1 MTFLLDTN
9 VLSEPGRRQPHA
21 TVVDWLRQQDPE
33 QLFVSVLTLGE
44 IAFGT
49 EARARRDPLAGRRFI
64 EWLGMLRTNYG
75 ERVLPVT
82 GEIAESWGRLRARRP
97 LPVIDGLLAAT
108 ALVHRLTLVT
118 RNVRDFEGLGVRLLD
133 PWLDR

>member
-9 VLSEPGRRQPHA
+9 VLSEPGRRKPHA
-21 TVVDWLRQQDPE
+21 AVVDWLRQQDPE

-44 IAFGT
+44 LAFGA
-49 EARARRDPLAGRRFI
+49 EARARRDPVAGRRFTA
-64 EWLGMLRTNYG
+64 WLGMLRANYD

-108 ALVHRLTLVT
+108 ASVHRLTLVT
-118 RNVRDFEGLGVRLLD
+118 RNVRDFDDLGVRLLD

>member
-9 VLSEPGRRQPHA
+9 VLSEPGRRKPDA
-21 TVVDWLRQQDPE
+21 AVVNWLRQHDPE

-44 IAFGT
+44 IAFGA
-49 EARARRDPLAGRRFI
+49 EARARRDPAAGRRLAA
-64 EWLGMLRTNYG
+64 WLGMLRANYAD
-75 ERVLPVT
+75 RVLPVT

-108 ALVHRLTLVT
+108 ALVHRFTVVT

-133 PWLDR
+133 PWLNR